1 MSVYKILNRFSI
13 HGRTAYSNFLF
24 SFVGLAMMGDI
35 LFVHLFVLLNSPL
48 LLFGTIRY
56 VDWVLADH
64 SNSMVYNFIGFLGC
78 RGRRISPINEYFG
91 NFRPQVA
98 SIADMGEGSLD
109 LFPRGEAKQ
118 AYCTSPCNSSS
129 DEFLALP
136 NSLRLRVSK
145 GYYRPADTSL
155 FWDKTYDVYQP
166 TCSERVLK
174 GSFRDPKLPSSL
186 GAVNSDSQ
194 IFTPAAR
201 RTMAGELRS
210 GAGLDLRYKCR
221 VFNSDPTLGHKL
233 CFTRDPSGREGG
245 PSFSPN
251 FCDKGTQTSLPF
263 VTEAGTQTFN
273 SLLDLAP
280 RGRFRM
286 EEDSP

>member
-1 MSVYKILNRFSI
+1 
-13 HGRTAYSNFLF
+13 
-24 SFVGLAMMGDI
+24 MG
-35 LFVHLFVLLNSPL
+35 
-48 LLFGTIRY
+48 
-56 VDWVLADH
+56 
-64 SNSMVYNFIGFLGC
+64 
-78 RGRRISPINEYFG
+78 
-91 NFRPQVA
+91 
-98 SIADMGEGSLD
+98 
-109 LFPRGEAKQ
+109 RGEAKQ

-174 GSFRDPKLPSSL
+174 GSFRDPKLQSSL
-186 GAVNSDSQ
+186 GV
-194 IFTPAAR
+194 
-201 RTMAGELRS
+201 
-210 GAGLDLRYKCR
+210 
-221 VFNSDPTLGHKL
+221 VNSDPTVGHKL

-245 PSFSPN
+245 PSFSSN

-280 RGRFRM
+280 RDRFRM